1 MFFQMRKFQVI
12 SLLKKKL
19 CLQLFTNNYS
29 VNFSTMNK
37 TVLHSFQ
44 DIPGPISLPLI
55 GTLYK
60 YIPLIGKLNELCHN

>member
-1 MFFQMRKFQVI
+1 MFLRMRKFQAN
-12 SLLKKKL
+12 SLFSERS
-19 CLQLFTNNYS
+19 CLHLFTNNCQ

-44 DIPGPISLPLI
+44 DIPGPVSLPLI

-60 YIPLIGKLNELCHN
+60 YIPLIGKLNE